1 MKLQSNHRFV
11 ALNPLATAVVAHQND
26 TTKLVPYIVVQQVAE
41 IIRSR
46 NLLWNLTL
54 RELRAKYRRS
64 ILGWGWSML
73 NPLSQMLIYSV
84 VFGAIFGVQARTGDP
99 SGIEIY
105 SLYLLSG
112 ILPWGFINLICGLG
126 LGALTNNASLVR
138 KVRFARETLVFSEV
152 LFSLVQF
159 SIEMTILCVVLLVFG
174 SPLLPWIPMMLVLMV
189 LLAMF
194 TSGIALILA
203 VGAVFFR
210 DLKYL
215 WTIVS
220 QVWFFSTPVIYDP
233 ARVEEKISGFWYSV
247 YHWNPSTAFIRSFRH
262 VTFDGRGPEL
272 SDIAVLT
279 VVSCASLAMGLAVF
293 GRFSR
298 RIAEEL

>member
-1 MKLQSNHRFV
+1 MMV
-11 ALNPLATAVVAHQND
+11 HQ
-26 TTKLVPYIVVQQVAE
+26 VSE

-84 VFGAIFGVQARTGDP
+84 VFGVVFGVQTRVGDP
-99 SGIEIY
+99 SGINIY
-105 SLYLLSG
+105 GLYLLSG
-112 ILPWGFINLICGLG
+112 ILPWGFINLIAGLG
-126 LGALTNNASLVR
+126 LQSLTANAALVR
-138 KVRFARETLVFSEV
+138 KVSFARETLVFSEV

-159 SIEMTILCVVLLVFG
+159 SIEMTILCVVLLIFG
-174 SPLLPWIPMMLVLMV
+174 SPLLPWIPMLLLLMV
-189 LLAMF
+189 LLATF
-194 TSGIALILA
+194 TSGIALVLA

-215 WTIVS
+215 WTIVT
-220 QVWFFSTPVIYDP
+220 QIWFFSTPVIYDP
-233 ARVEEKISGFWYSV
+233 ARIEEKVSGFWYSI

-262 VTFDGRGPEL
+262 VTFDGRGPDL
-272 SDIAVLT
+272 IDLVVL
-279 VVSCASLAMGLAVF
+279 VLVSFASLAIGLAVF

>member
-1 MKLQSNHRFV
+1 M
-11 ALNPLATAVVAHQND
+11 
-26 TTKLVPYIVVQQVAE
+26 
-41 IIRSR
+41 RSR

-84 VFGAIFGVQARTGDP
+84 VFGAVFGVQARTGDP
-99 SGIEIY
+99 SGITIY

-126 LGALTNNASLVR
+126 LQSLVNNASLVR
-138 KVRFARETLVFSEV
+138 KVKFARETLVFSEV
-152 LFSLVQF
+152 LFSMVQF
-159 SIEMTILCVVLLVFG
+159 SIEMTILSLVLLVFG
-174 SPLLPWIPMMLVLMV
+174 SPLLPWIPMTIVLMV

-194 TSGIALILA
+194 TSGIALVLS

-233 ARVEEKISGFWYSV
+233 ARVEGKLSSFWYSI

-262 VTFDGRGPEL
+262 VTFDGRGPDL
-272 SDIAVLT
+272 SDFAVL
-279 VVSCASLAMGLAVF
+279 VIMSFASLLIGLTVF

>member
-1 MKLQSNHRFV
+1 M
-11 ALNPLATAVVAHQND
+11 
-26 TTKLVPYIVVQQVAE
+26 
-41 IIRSR
+41 
-46 NLLWNLTL
+46 LWNLTL

-73 NPLSQMLIYSV
+73 NPLSQMLIYTV
-84 VFGAIFGVQARTGDP
+84 VFGAIFGIQARQGDP
-99 SGIEIY
+99 SGIDIY

-126 LGALTNNASLVR
+126 LNSLIGNAALVR
-138 KVRFARETLVFSEV
+138 KVRFARETLIFSEV

-159 SIEMTILCVVLLVFG
+159 SIEMTLLCVVLLIFG
-174 SPLLPWIPMMLVLMV
+174 SPLLPWLPMLLFLML
-189 LLAMF
+189 LLAVF
-194 TSGIALILA
+194 TSGLALILSI
-203 VGAVFFR
+203 GAVFFR

-215 WTIVS
+215 WTIIS
-220 QVWFFSTPVIYDP
+220 QMWFFATPVIYDP

-262 VTFDGRGPEL
+262 VTFDGRAPDW
-272 SDIAVLT
+272 SDLAVL
-279 VVSCASLAMGLAVF
+279 VVISFASLAIGLAVF
-293 GRFSR
+293 SRFSR

>member
-1 MKLQSNHRFV
+1 
-11 ALNPLATAVVAHQND
+11 D

>member
-1 MKLQSNHRFV
+1 
-11 ALNPLATAVVAHQND
+11 
-26 TTKLVPYIVVQQVAE
+26 VVQQVTE

-84 VFGAIFGVQARTGDP
+84 VFGVIFGVQARTGDP

-126 LGALTNNASLVR
+126 LGALVNNASLVR
-138 KVRFARETLVFSEV
+138 KVRFARETLVF
-152 LFSLVQF
+152 
-159 SIEMTILCVVLLVFG
+159 FG

-215 WTIVS
+215 WTIIS

-272 SDIAVLT
+272 SDLAVLA
-279 VVSCASLAMGLAVF
+279 VVSCASLAIGLAVF
-293 GRFSR
+293 GRYSR